1 MGFVL
6 PGMTQSRITG
16 IFWIAAG
23 LGLFA
28 VLAYEPAIL
37 VNALGLQNSV
47 SEGAVVLSALGVVLT
62 CGMGGVMALRS
73 KPVPAKSR

>member
-1 MGFVL
+1 
-6 PGMTQSRITG
+6 MTQSRITG

-23 LGLFA
+23 LVLFA

-47 SEGAVVLSALGVVLT
+47 SEGTVVVTVLGVVLT
-62 CGMGGVMALRS
+62 CTMGGVMALQS
-73 KPVPAKSR
+73 KPEPAKSR